1 MFLILVASNA
11 LDGTLLDYRPPT
23 FQVWERGVW
32 ERGTWG
38 MNDDFDPASGGGAPT
53 TGFAR
58 RRAATFLRKNA
69 DYVNRRA

>member
-11 LDGTLLDYRPPT
+11 MDGTYLDYRPPT

-38 MNDDFDPASGGGAPT
+38 MNDDWDPAGGGGAPT

>member
-11 LDGTLLDYRPPT
+11 MDGTYLNYRPPT

-38 MNDDFDPASGGGAPT
+38 MNDDWDPASGGGGIANM
-53 TGFAR
+53 FFR
-58 RRAATFLRKNA
+58 RR
-69 DYVNRRA
+69 RRGWTPAV

>member
-32 ERGTWG
+32 QRGTWG
-38 MNDDFDPASGGGAPT
+38 MNDDFEPAGGGGGGGSAPT
-53 TGFAR
+53 VSAIWFFNR
-58 RRAATFLRKNA
+58 RR
-69 DYVNRRA
+69 RR